1 MTIPVAGPFAGE
13 PKAAQLLQLG
23 VEQAEPLIAA
33 PRRLSL
39 EEVTAGISE
48 FRAVCSRSPTRHF
61 LPVLVVIH
69 AARRVPWERLESR
82 AARRFMASSRGI
94 SASI

>member
-1 MTIPVAGPFAGE
+1 MSSESEARAALRSPGFRLSGYKGAFTILD
-13 PKAAQLLQLG
+13 AAQTYVTLDEDG
-23 VEQAEPLIAA
+23 AA
-33 PRRLSL
+33 RRLSL

-69 AARRVPWERLESR
+69 AASRVPWSV
-82 AARRFMASSRGI
+82 
-94 SASI
+94 